1 MPAVVGGGLLVYSL
15 TGEEPAAVT
24 EVPFDLPQAES
35 PQPEKPQVELI
46 PETVMIDLKGQV
58 AAPGV
63 YELPA
68 GSRMTDAIDAAGG
81 LLEGAESR
89 AINLAMKLQ
98 DEMTVYIPKVGEE
111 AVDLPTVEAVSTPGA
126 AASEGLININTATAA
141 DLEQLPGIGPSKAA
155 AIIAH
160 REENGDFPAVESLTD
175 VTGIGD
181 KTFEALK
188 DSITTK

>member
-1 MPAVVGGGLLVYSL
+1 
-15 TGEEPAAVT
+15 
-24 EVPFDLPQAES
+24 
-35 PQPEKPQVELI
+35 
-46 PETVMIDLKGQV
+46 MIDLKGQV

-81 LLEGAESR
+81 FLGDAETR

-98 DEMTVYIPKVGEE
+98 DEMTIYIPKVGEE
-111 AVDLPTVEAVSTPGA
+111 AVDLPAMEAVSTPGA

-188 DSITTK
+188 DSITTN